1 MTVWDILDKIIS
13 ASPPILAITLCAAGG
28 IVFVIGFSR
37 HGMDFVK
44 HGFKQTALD
53 SSLAS
58 IERRFDNFEAK
69 FDTQFS
75 EMDNKMNVRF
85 AEMDNK
91 MNVRF
96 AEMDNKMNVRFAE
109 MDTKIAAL
117 DNKMNVRFAEMDNKI
132 AALDNKMNVRFVEMD
147 NKMDG
152 FSAELTAIKSNHFGH
167 LKNYLGILNGVL
179 LDKEVIDNE
188 TRARLDNELRDM

>member
-53 SSLAS
+53 SSLLS
-58 IERRFDNFEAK
+58 IERRFDTFEAK
-69 FDTQFS
+69 FDTRFG
-75 EMDNKMNVRF
+75 EMDNKMNARF
-85 AEMDNK
+85 ADMDNK
-91 MNVRF
+91 
-96 AEMDNKMNVRFAE
+96 
-109 MDTKIAAL
+109 I
-117 DNKMNVRFAEMDNKI
+117 NVRFAEMDNKI

-147 NKMDG
+147 NKMDVRFVEMDNKMNARFVEMDNKIAGMDTKMDG
-152 FSAELTAIKSNHFGH
+152 FSAELAAIKSNHFGH

-179 LDKEVIDNE
+179 LDKQIIDNE